1 MDTFEEEITNEKD
14 MISKDDLDKSNS
26 LAIKSL
32 DATAFDFVELLKD
45 KFFLIVTS
53 KKTNNGINIRNI
65 L

>member
-32 DATAFDFVELLKD
+32 DATGFDFVELLKD
-45 KFFLIVTS
+45 KFFLLVT
-53 KKTNNGINIRNI
+53 
-65 L
+65 